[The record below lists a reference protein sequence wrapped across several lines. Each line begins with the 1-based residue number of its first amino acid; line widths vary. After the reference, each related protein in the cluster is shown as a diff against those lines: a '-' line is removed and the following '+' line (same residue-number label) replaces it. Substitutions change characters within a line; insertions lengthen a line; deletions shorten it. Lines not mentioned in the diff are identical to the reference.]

1 MTDER
6 VLPSPDAPGEAE
18 RRAFLRQAALAAA
31 AAVALGVPLEALAQD
46 TQKKDTKKGS
56 SLGGLVSGVTSD
68 PKTTQLV
75 VDVLKDALVSKDI
88 KASIAKVAKGQ
99 AIPQKESGF
108 LNSLSSSDLSG
119 VANFQSGLKGLDAGS
134 AVGIAKGL
142 FGF

>member
-1 MTDER
+1 MSNETNS
-6 VLPSPDAPGEAE
+6 PFPDAEEAE

-31 AAVALGVPLEALAQD
+31 AAVALGVPLEALAQEARPAE
-46 TQKKDTKKGS
+46 KKGS
-56 SLGGLVSGVTSD
+56 GLGGLVSGVTSD
-68 PKTTQLV
+68 PKTTKLV

-119 VANFQSGLKGLDAGS
+119 VANFQSGLKGLDAGTGI
-134 AVGIAKGL
+134 GIAKGL

>member
-1 MTDER
+1 MTQDPTFPTPE
-6 VLPSPDAPGEAE
+6 SPEESE

-31 AAVALGVPLEALAQD
+31 TAVALGVPLEALAQEAKPAE
-46 TQKKDTKKGS
+46 KKPS
-56 SLGGLVSGVTSD
+56 ALGGLVSSVTSD
-68 PKTTQLV
+68 PKTTKLV

-99 AIPQKESGF
+99 TIPQKESGF
-108 LNSLSSSDLSG
+108 LNSLSSADLSG
-119 VANFQSGLKGLDAGS
+119 VANFQNGLKGLDAGS

>member
-1 MTDER
+1 MTQDHAF
-6 VLPSPDAPGEAE
+6 PSPEPLDESE

-31 AAVALGVPLEALAQD
+31 TAVALGVPLEALAQEA
-46 TQKKDTKKGS
+46 KPAEKKGS
-56 SLGGLVSGVTSD
+56 ALGGLVSGVTSD
-68 PKTTQLV
+68 PKTTKLV

-108 LNSLSSSDLSG
+108 LNSLSSSDLAG
-119 VANFQSGLKGLDAGS
+119 VANFQSGLKGLDAGT

>member
-1 MTDER
+1 MTHDD
-6 VLPSPDAPGEAE
+6 LIPSPEVPAENE

-31 AAVALGVPLEALAQD
+31 TAVALGVPLEALAQEAKPGE
-46 TQKKDTKKGS
+46 KKPS
-56 SLGGLVSGVTSD
+56 ALGGLVSSVTSD
-68 PKTTQLV
+68 PKTTKLV

-99 AIPQKESGF
+99 TIPEKETGF
-108 LNSLSSSDLSG
+108 LNSLSSADLSG
-119 VANFQSGLKGLDAGS
+119 VANFQNGLKGLDAGT